1 MCSMGPAFR
10 MYLLHLDTQVEC
22 LFRAS
27 VEQAASQASAAVLTS
42 TEGMGCLSLP
52 GDVRL
57 FVRAQSGMVS

>member
-1 MCSMGPAFR
+1 